1 MSSYIV
7 PRTRVAGGL
16 RIRFAEWDSTD
27 DPTVLLLSP
36 WPESLYAWEAL
47 WPRLSVRA
55 RLIAVDLPGLGQ
67 SEASRELFS
76 PRTMGEFVV
85 QLIDEWGLGR
95 PHILGPGIGTA
106 AVLFAA
112 SLAPSSLTSAVVGSG
127 AIAHPLEVTRQ
138 LNDLIEAPNLP

>member
-55 RLIAVDLPGLGQ
+55 RLIAVDLPGFGQ

-76 PRTMGEFVV
+76 PRAMGEFIVR
-85 QLIDEWGLGR
+85 LIDEWGLGR
-95 PHILGPGIGTA
+95 PHVFAPGVGTA

-112 SLAPSSLTSAVVGSG
+112 SFAPSSLTSVVVGSG
-127 AIAHPLEVTRQ
+127 AIAYPHDVTRE
-138 LNDLIEAPNLP
+138 LKDLIDAPD